1 MLLISLFAIVG
12 HPLYY
17 LIWGY
22 LFPQPYD
29 NVRLRAAGML
39 IAIPTLFAGNWPPA
53 ARKYLPAYWYI
64 FIMLAVPFFFGFM
77 LLENGVNTA
86 WSGSFTVAIAI
97 VFLTF
102 DFVSAAC
109 IVGAGMTLAFSV
121 YLSTA
126 PSQVPWDKLLEQTPV
141 YLFAIAVITVFNLD
155 GARQTR
161 AKIAAAM
168 AFGGHIAHELRTP
181 LATIQAATSM
191 IGLRLP
197 GLLTAL
203 REAVVDRTAI
213 GVHDNAD
220 ALIRDAPEVITREV
234 DYALLVIELAL
245 TNTGLRPF
253 GAVELQGIYIAQAVA
268 SAIERYP
275 FKDQPQ
281 RDWIHVA
288 IDADAKVNAI
298 PILIEHVMFNL
309 LKNSIYAIQ
318 AAGRGSSGEIRIHLT
333 AARRRQHIHVRDNGQ
348 GITPSILPHVF
359 EPFFSTRANGTGLG
373 LHFCRSVMSRFGG
386 DIRCQSVRGEFTEM
400 ILEFPVPENR

>member
-1 MLLISLFAIVG
+1 MANRILSHISRTAVVATDDAAPKMFLISLFAIVG

-17 LIWGY
+17 LAWGY
-22 LFPQPYD
+22 MFPQPYE
-29 NVRLRAAGML
+29 NVYLRAAGML
-39 IAIPTLFAGNWPPA
+39 IAIPTLFAGNWPPS
-53 ARKYLPAYWYI
+53 ARKYLPVYWYL
-64 FIMLAVPFFFGFM
+64 FMMLAVPFFFGFM

-109 IVGAGMTLAFSV
+109 IMIAGLCLAFSV
-121 YLSTA
+121 YLSNA
-126 PSQVPWDKLLEQTPV
+126 PAQVPWDKLMEQAPV

-181 LATIQAATSM
+181 LATIQAATNM

-203 REAVVDRTAI
+203 RAGAVDQTAV
-213 GVHDNAD
+213 GVHTNAD
-220 ALIRDAPEVITREV
+220 ILIRDAPEVITREV
-234 DYALLVIELAL
+234 DYALLVIELGL

-253 GAVELQGIYIAQAVA
+253 GAIALEEIYIAQVIA
-268 SAIERYP
+268 SAIARYP
-275 FKDQPQ
+275 FKDQSQ

-288 IDADAKVNAI
+288 IDANSKFNAI
-298 PILIEHVMFNL
+298 PILI
-309 LKNSIYAIQ
+309 
-318 AAGRGSSGEIRIHLT
+318 
-333 AARRRQHIHVRDNGQ
+333 
-348 GITPSILPHVF
+348 
-359 EPFFSTRANGTGLG
+359 
-373 LHFCRSVMSRFGG
+373 
-386 DIRCQSVRGEFTEM
+386 
-400 ILEFPVPENR
+400 